1 MIIFPN
7 IVVNIGL
14 IICGI
19 NFELTNWLSVTN
31 IYSNRGTMFMNITEI
46 CLHHHHNHHHTG
58 KEEEYDDVDDGY
70 DKRTSSIDINDHR
83 NNDIHNEKDGDNN
96 HYNDERTSSNIRSN
110 NRYKGIKIRIKYYSD
125 NDTFNKLKSNFYND
139 VDEAANDCMHLLM
152 LEWYQQQQSFH
163 YKGINNDNNDDIHS
177 ITDDNHGDVKSP
189 SRGSDGNRDTHDDD
203 DDDDDDNNN
212 NIHQYGRVVFPK
224 VYYMNTNHFSGDLFQ

>member
-46 CLHHHHNHHHTG
+46 CLHHHHNHNYHHTS
-58 KEEEYDDVDDGY
+58 KEEEYDDVVDDGY
-70 DKRTSSIDINDHR
+70 DKRTSSIDDHR
-83 NNDIHNEKDGDNN
+83 NNDIHNEMDSDDN
-96 HYNDERTSSNIRSN
+96 HYNDERRSSNIRSN
-110 NRYKGIKIRIKYYSD
+110 SRYTGIKIRIKYYSD
-125 NDTFNKLKSNFYND
+125 NETFNELKSNFYND

-152 LEWYQQQQSFH
+152 LEWYQQQQSYH
-163 YKGINNDNNDDIHS
+163 YKEINNDNSNDDSHRIIDH
-177 ITDDNHGDVKSP
+177 
-189 SRGSDGNRDTHDDD
+189 DGRDTHDGADD
-203 DDDDDDNNN
+203 DDD
-212 NIHQYGRVVFPK
+212 IHQYGRVIFPK